1 MGTFWDC
8 KTSFV
13 CKSNEL
19 EWGRQFVLDELYKTT
34 VELPGTIPADDMAEQ
49 SVSVFQCDITSNG
62 RVITLESFG
71 YGIFNPAKMDL
82 PKSLLAIV
90 HSVASTQGEEQDS
103 TIAVQAD
110 RVRVADFSPYAE
122 LSQAFNFGLEDKA
135 GKKYNEL
142 EEDESLDDEEIT
154 RLHDE
159 YYDQLIVERSAIHK
173 KLVSKMQHFGLHKG
187 LEPVFESNPEL
198 ARFTKWLVKAL
209 PEWQTDVEELKD
221 IDRNQVEVPYI
232 NTELLSLA
240 SEEPLPPAELV
251 PDLTEILRQNKA
263 AAEAELKKRR
273 EEAAAREAKRQKML
287 DASIAAAR
295 KREAEA
301 MAETSDDDFFETCD
315 GEGDFSPLFRHAE
328 KYKETITKN
337 ISTIAETCNEDNPV
351 SVTDEMPEWL
361 IELFKENNVAMC

>member
-13 CKSNEL
+13 CKNNEL
-19 EWGRQFVLDELYKTT
+19 EWGKQFVLDELYKPT
-34 VELPGTIPADDMAEQ
+34 VELPGTIPADDMEEQ
-49 SVSVFQCDITSNG
+49 SVSVFQCGITSNG

-90 HSVASTQGEEQDS
+90 HSVASTQGEEQDF

-110 RVRVADFSPYAE
+110 RVRTTDFSPYGE
-122 LSQAFNFGLEDKA
+122 PSQAFNFGLKDKA
-135 GKKYNEL
+135 SEKYNEL
-142 EEDESLDDEEIT
+142 EENEALDDAEIT

-159 YYDQLIVERSAIHK
+159 YYDQLIAERSAIHK
-173 KLVSKMQHFGLHKG
+173 KLVLKMQHFGLHKG
-187 LEPVFESNPEL
+187 LEPVFESNPEMTQ
-198 ARFTKWLVKAL
+198 FTKWLVKAL
-209 PEWQTDVEELKD
+209 PEWQTDVEEPED

-232 NTELLSLA
+232 NTELLSLK
-240 SEEPLPPAELV
+240 SEEPLAPADLV
-251 PDLTEILRQNKA
+251 PDLTEILRQNEA
-263 AAEAELKKRR
+263 AAEAELKRRR

-301 MAETSDDDFFETCD
+301 MAEKTDAEFFEECD
-315 GEGDFSPLFRHAE
+315 GQGDYEPLFRHAD
-328 KYKETITKN
+328 KYKEVITKN

-351 SVTDEMPEWL
+351 SVNDEMPKWL
-361 IELFKENNVAMC
+361 LELFKQNGVATC

>member
-19 EWGRQFVLDELYKTT
+19 EWGRQFIKGDKPGRD
-34 VELPGTIPADDMAEQ
+34 VELPGTKPADDMDEQ
-49 SVSVFQCDITSNG
+49 STPVYICDITSNA
-62 RVITLESFG
+62 RVVTIISYG

-90 HSVASTQGEEQDS
+90 HSVASTQGEEQDF

-110 RVRVADFSPYAE
+110 RVRTTDFSPYARP
-122 LSQAFNFGLEDKA
+122 SQAFNFGLEDKA

-142 EEDESLDDEEIT
+142 EENEALDDEEIT
-154 RLHDE
+154 RLHDD
-159 YYDQLIVERSAIHK
+159 YCDQLIAERSAIHK

-187 LEPVFESNPEL
+187 LEPVFESSPEMTQ
-198 ARFTKWLVKAL
+198 FTKWLVKAL
-209 PEWQTDVEELKD
+209 PEWQTDAEDLED

-232 NTELLSLA
+232 NTELLSLT
-240 SEEPLPPAELV
+240 SQEPLPPAELV
-251 PDLTEILRQNKA
+251 PDLTEILRQNEA
-263 AAEAELKKRR
+263 AAEAELKRRR

-287 DASIAAAR
+287 DASIVAAR

-301 MAETSDDDFFETCD
+301 MAETSDDEFFEQCD
-315 GEGDFSPLFRHAE
+315 GQGDYEPLFRHAD

-351 SVTDEMPEWL
+351 SVTNEMPEWL
-361 IELFKENNVAMC
+361 LELFKQSGVATC